1 MKKILVT
8 GANGQLGQCLQ
19 KISSQFEEF
28 EFIFTD
34 SETLDITNKEE
45 VNDFFWQN
53 APDFCINA
61 AAYTAVDLAETDIE
75 KAFLV
80 NADGT
85 ENLAEACAEN
95 NAQFIHVSTDYVF
108 DGENNLAYT
117 EEDFTNPL
125 GVYGASKLAGDELAL
140 EVNPCSVIL
149 RTSWVYSEF
158 GKNFVKTMLNL
169 FATKEELS
177 IVADQFGQPTN
188 ANDLAEAI
196 MKIIKSEKIT
206 PGIFNFSNL
215 GRISWFDFAKKIAEL
230 SEAKIKL
237 NAIETS
243 QYPTPAKRPK
253 NSVLDLD
260 KISKTYAIQLKPW
273 EESLEDCVQILQN
286 NSNEKNLIH
295 IYSII

>member
-34 SETLDITNKEE
+34 SETLDITIKEE

-108 DGENNLAYT
+108 DGENNLSYT

-169 FATKEELS
+169 FATKDELN

-215 GRISWFDFAKKIAEL
+215 GRISWFDFVEKIAEL

-273 EESLEDCVQILQN
+273 EESLEGCVQILQN
-286 NSNEKNLIH
+286 N
-295 IYSII
+295 

>member
-196 MKIIKSEKIT
+196 MKIIKSEKVT

-215 GRISWFDFAKKIAEL
+215 GRISWFDFAEKIAEL
-230 SEAKIKL
+230 SDAKIKL

-260 KISKTYAIQLKPW
+260 KISKTYAIQLKSW

-286 NSNEKNLIH
+286 N
-295 IYSII
+295 

>member
-95 NAQFIHVSTDYVF
+95 NSQFIHVSTDYVF

-169 FATKEELS
+169 FATKDELN

-215 GRISWFDFAKKIAEL
+215 GRISWFDFAEKIAEL

-260 KISKTYAIQLKPW
+260 KISKTYAIQLKSW

-286 NSNEKNLIH
+286 N
-295 IYSII
+295 

>member
-61 AAYTAVDLAETDIE
+61 AAYTAVDLAETEVE

-169 FATKEELS
+169 FATKDELN

-196 MKIIKSEKIT
+196 MKIIKSGKIT

-215 GRISWFDFAKKIAEL
+215 GRISWFDFAEKIAEL

-243 QYPTPAKRPK
+243 QFPTPAKRPK

-273 EESLEDCVQILQN
+273 EESLEDCIQILQN
-286 NSNEKNLIH
+286 N
-295 IYSII
+295 

>member
-61 AAYTAVDLAETDIE
+61 AAYTAVDLAETEVE

-80 NADGT
+80 NADGA

-158 GKNFVKTMLNL
+158 GKNFVKTMLSL
-169 FATKEELS
+169 FATKEELNV
-177 IVADQFGQPTN
+177 VADQFGQPTN

-206 PGIFNFSNL
+206 PGIFNFSNM
-215 GRISWFDFAKKIAEL
+215 GRISWFDFAEKIAEL

-260 KISKTYAIQLKPW
+260 KISKTYAVQLKPW

-286 NSNEKNLIH
+286 N
-295 IYSII
+295 

>member
-34 SETLDITNKEE
+34 SETLDITIKEE

-169 FATKEELS
+169 FATKDELN

-215 GRISWFDFAKKIAEL
+215 GRISWFDFAEKIAEL

-260 KISKTYAIQLKPW
+260 KISKTYGVQLKPW
-273 EESLEDCVQILQN
+273 EESLEGCVQILQN
-286 NSNEKNLIH
+286 N
-295 IYSII
+295 